1 MNPAI
6 LLWLAMMLFAAYK
19 GFEWLSKYKEAPHTI
34 SGKIVGKDYKLEIKR
49 GFPRNIYSTTQWFVL
64 EVENNT
70 MTLFCDG
77 NDYDRLNVGDI
88 VKITYSGDMLLKFEI
103 VSD

>member
-6 LLWLAMMLFAAYK
+6 LLWIAMMLFAAYK
-19 GFEWLSKYKEAPHTI
+19 GFEWLSKYKEAPQTI
-34 SGKIVGKDYKLEIKR
+34 SGKIIGKDYKLEIKR
-49 GFPRNIYSTTQWFVL
+49 GFPRNIYSTTQWIVL

-77 NDYDRLNVGDI
+77 NDYERLNVGDI
-88 VKITYSGDMLLKFEI
+88 VKITYSGEMLLKFEK

>member
-6 LLWLAMMLFAAYK
+6 LLWIAMMLFAAYK
-19 GFEWLSKYKEAPHTI
+19 GFEWLSKYKEAPQTI
-34 SGKIVGKDYKLEIKR
+34 SGKIIGKDYKLEIKR
-49 GFPRNIYSTTQWFVL
+49 GFPRNIYSTTQWVVL

-77 NDYDRLNVGDI
+77 NDYDRLNIGDI
-88 VKITYSGDMLLKFEI
+88 VKITYSGEMLLKFEK

>member
-6 LLWLAMMLFAAYK
+6 LLWIAMMLFAAYK
-19 GFEWLSKYKEAPHTI
+19 GFEWLSKYKEAPQTI
-34 SGKIVGKDYKLEIKR
+34 SGKIIGKDYKLEIKR
-49 GFPRNIYSTTQWFVL
+49 GFPRNIYSTTQWIVL

-77 NDYDRLNVGDI
+77 NDYERLNVGDI
-88 VKITYSGDMLLKFEI
+88 VKITYSGEMLLKFEK
-103 VSD
+103 VSN